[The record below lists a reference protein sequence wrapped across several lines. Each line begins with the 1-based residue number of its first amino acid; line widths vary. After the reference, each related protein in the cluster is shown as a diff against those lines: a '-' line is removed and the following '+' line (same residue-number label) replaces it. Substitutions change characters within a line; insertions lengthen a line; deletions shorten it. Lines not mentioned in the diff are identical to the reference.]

1 MADNIKEIAAYR
13 AEAAAWLRENI
24 PPRPDFHVPLTF
36 MEVGSEE
43 KLDYLRDWQ
52 RKLHAAGF
60 LGASWPK
67 EYGGAGLTH
76 AHQMAVDAELRAQNA
91 PIIFNVIGTGWAG
104 PMLLHLGSD
113 ADKSRYLK
121 RILTAEDIWCQ
132 GFSEPDHGS
141 DLGNVQT
148 RALRDGDDYIINGSK
163 IWTTLGNYAD
173 YMILLA
179 RTSSEGKN
187 KYAGLSFFL
196 APMKIEGVSTTPIRK
211 LTGDYG
217 FTQTFFENARIPV
230 SCRVGEE
237 GEGWKVAM
245 KILEFERSVSGGQAT
260 SHMISSTSMA
270 DLLKSLS
277 QQHRD
282 GEPLLDDPVV
292 RDDIVELLIREKALS
307 LNDKRA
313 AIPVL
318 SSDYPGSLQLG
329 FKRSSTEFIREMRRL
344 AGSLQGLQG
353 GLYQGDPDAVDD
365 GFWQYAYMNAFNAT
379 IGGGT
384 SQIQANIIG
393 EHVLGL
399 PKS

>member
-1 MADNIKEIAAYR
+1 MNKEVAEFG
-13 AEAAAWLRENI
+13 AEAAAWLRDNL

-36 MEVGSEE
+36 MEVGSEQQ
-43 KLDYLRDWQ
+43 LDYMRDWQ

-60 LGASWPK
+60 LGASWPR
-67 EYGGAGLTH
+67 EYGGQGLTH
-76 AHQMAVDAELRAQNA
+76 AHQMAVDAALRAARA
-91 PIIFNVIGTGWAG
+91 PIVFNVIGTGWAG
-104 PMLLHLGSD
+104 PMLLHLGTD
-113 ADKSRYLK
+113 EDKQRYLK

-148 RALRDGDDYIINGSK
+148 RAVRDGDDYVINGSK

-179 RTSSEGKN
+179 RTNPEAKS

-196 APMKIEGVSTTPIRK
+196 APMHVDGVSTSPIRK

-217 FTQTFFENARIPV
+217 FTQTFFDDARIPA

-245 KILEFERSVSGGQAT
+245 KILEFERAVSGGQAT
-260 SHMISSTSMA
+260 SHIIARVTVADMIDSLQSQRRDGAPALSDPLLRDQLV
-270 DLLKSLS
+270 DLLI
-277 QQHRD
+277 Q
-282 GEPLLDDPVV
+282 
-292 RDDIVELLIREKALS
+292 EKAIA
-307 LNDKRA
+307 LNDRRA
-313 AIPVL
+313 NIPAL

-329 FKRSSTEFIREMRRL
+329 SKRAGTEFTREMRRIA
-344 AGSLQGLQG
+344 AGMQGLQG
-353 GLYQGDPDAVDD
+353 GLYMGDEDAVDD

-384 SQIQANIIG
+384 SQIQANILA

>member
-1 MADNIKEIAAYR
+1 MSSTVKEIAEYR
-13 AEAAAWLRENI
+13 AEAAAWLRANI
-24 PPRPDFHVPLTF
+24 PPRPDFHLPLTF
-36 MEVGSEE
+36 MEVGTDAQ
-43 KLDYLRDWQ
+43 LDYMREWQ
-52 RKLHAAGF
+52 RRLHAAGF
-60 LGASWPK
+60 LGASWPR
-67 EYGGAGLTH
+67 EYGGQGLTH
-76 AHQMAVDAELRAQNA
+76 AHQLAVDAELRAQRA

-104 PMLLHLGSD
+104 PMLMHLGSD
-113 ADKSRYLK
+113 EDKARYLE

-132 GFSEPDHGS
+132 GFSEPDNGS

-148 RALRDGDDYIINGSK
+148 RAVRDGDEYVVNGSK

-179 RTSSEGKN
+179 RTNPDAAS

-196 APMKIEGVSTTPIRK
+196 APMKIPGVSTTPIRK

-217 FTQTFFENARIPV
+217 FTQTFFDDARIPV

-237 GEGWKVAM
+237 GEGWSVAM
-245 KILEFERSVSGGQAT
+245 KILEFERSVTGGQAT
-260 SHMISSTSMA
+260 THMIAGVSMA
-270 DLLKSLS
+270 DLLQSLAAVTRGG
-277 QQHRD
+277 QPVLED
-282 GEPLLDDPVV
+282 AVV
-292 RDDIVELLIREKALS
+292 RDELVGLLIQEKSLAL
-307 LNDKRA
+307 NERRA
-313 AIPVL
+313 NIPAL

-329 FKRSSTEFIREMRRL
+329 SKRASTEFAREMRRVS
-344 AGSLQGLQG
+344 AGLQGLQG
-353 GLYQGDPDAVDD
+353 GLYMGDPDAVDD

-384 SQIQANIIG
+384 SQIQANILA